1 MKPLHSVLEV
11 GIVGATNCVTDPQGK
26 FKQDYGECIFGTLS
40 EAEAKTSDAMVRAW
54 TNFAIYGYVLCKFYQ
69 ALLDLKRVKK
79 IRYSSVQVHVPNRT
93 ILSQLWITKIC
104 EHFTIALAD
113 IVNFSWKNY
122 SSLEPT

>member
-79 IRYSSVQVHVPNRT
+79 IRYSSVH
-93 ILSQLWITKIC
+93 
-104 EHFTIALAD
+104 
-113 IVNFSWKNY
+113 
-122 SSLEPT
+122 

>member
-69 ALLDLKRVKK
+69 ALLDQKRVKK
-79 IRYSSVQVHVPNRT
+79 IHLGPDFLKKT
-93 ILSQLWITKIC
+93 ILLFPQIFLSR
-104 EHFTIALAD
+104 
-113 IVNFSWKNY
+113 
-122 SSLEPT
+122 